1 MVRDMVKDMVIQF
14 LESATHIDLL
24 AKGYFSDSN
33 CAYLV
38 SCDIGTRMLFE
49 TNTHQPFDLET
60 VKYLIAKD
68 WVKVTSVKFFE
79 A

>member
-1 MVRDMVKDMVIQF
+1 MVKNMVIQF
-14 LESATHIDLL
+14 LESTSKLGL
-24 AKGYFSDSN
+24 TAKGYFSDSN

-38 SCDIGTRMLFE
+38 VNYETRTRMLFE

-60 VKYLIAKD
+60 VKYLISKD